1 MQAVHCGQVHCIKIL
16 EIECPKNDFLCLNAC
31 LSLFADN
38 GDVSIL
44 VFFEDS
50 YIFHLYGNLNVTDER
65 VSKSIPDAYGN

>member
-44 VFFEDS
+44 VFFLRTRTSFTYMETS
-50 YIFHLYGNLNVTDER
+50 M
-65 VSKSIPDAYGN
+65 